1 MGRDLDIEL
10 LELRVN
16 VARALS
22 RYEKHDFLSP
32 RLWKTI
38 SKSKAR
44 YLYLKFGYRVHLVRI
59 KLIKKMRGWA

>member
-1 MGRDLDIEL
+1 MGKDLDIEL
-10 LELRVN
+10 LELQVN

-22 RYEKHDFLSP
+22 RYEKHEFLSP

-44 YLYLKFGYRVHLVRI
+44 YLYLKFGYRMHLARI
-59 KLIKKMRGWA
+59 NLTKKIRGWA

>member
-1 MGRDLDIEL
+1 MVKDLDIEL

-22 RYEKHDFLSP
+22 RHEKHDFLSP

-44 YLYLKFGYRVHLVRI
+44 YLYLKFGYEVYLVRI
-59 KLIKKMRGWA
+59 KLTKKIRGWA